1 LKTWR
6 IGRNDVQVHIS
17 IGENHRFELRE
28 ALLIYGDRQ
37 RSFVTRHAVVHQ
49 KEGPPTLEP
58 AQPLTLAFLESLTR
72 SLSGSFPAEILSETV
87 LAKGERMIVWW
98 TPACRRKM
106 FYENA
111 EGKGAA
117 LNGKV
122 FAQPSLVWHVE
133 NGELRIRA
141 IVDNK
146 RPTANT
152 KLCVAPFWNLA
163 DDGRV
168 CIGTMRH
175 PESATA
181 ASIPDWERG
190 FYESGFTHANIGRL
204 TRHPGGFEELW
215 GELTHKRKPFPTK
228 TLISLPETLA
238 QFVRGARG

>member
-1 LKTWR
+1 M
-6 IGRNDVQVHIS
+6 QVHIS

-72 SLSGSFPAEILSETV
+72 SLSGSFPAEILPETV
-87 LAKGERMIVWW
+87 LAKGERMIAWW

-122 FAQPSLVWHVE
+122 FAQPPLVWRVE

-141 IVDNK
+141 LTDNK
-146 RPTANT
+146 RPAANT
-152 KLCVAPFWNLA
+152 KLCVAPLLESFRRWSSLY
-163 DDGRV
+163 
-168 CIGTMRH
+168 RH
-175 PESATA
+175 HAPSG
-181 ASIPDWERG
+181 ERD
-190 FYESGFTHANIGRL
+190 
-204 TRHPGGFEELW
+204 GGFDPRL
-215 GELTHKRKPFPTK
+215 GARFLRKRIHAREHRAIDPA
-228 TLISLPETLA
+228 SGW
-238 QFVRGARG
+238 VRGTVERTDP

>member
-1 LKTWR
+1 M
-6 IGRNDVQVHIS
+6 QVHIS

-58 AQPLTLAFLESLTR
+58 AQPLALAFLESLAR

-98 TPACRRKM
+98 TPACRRQM

-122 FAQPSLVWHVE
+122 FAQPSLVWRVE

-141 IVDNK
+141 IVENK

-152 KLCVAPFWNLA
+152 KLCVAP
-163 DDGRV
+163 
-168 CIGTMRH
+168 
-175 PESATA
+175 
-181 ASIPDWERG
+181 
-190 FYESGFTHANIGRL
+190 SGI
-204 TRHPGGFEELW
+204 
-215 GELTHKRKPFPTK
+215 FPTMVESVPAPCA
-228 TLISLPETLA
+228 I
-238 QFVRGARG
+238 RRARRRLRSPIGSAVFTKAHSRTRT